1 MPSSCVCLSVCLSVK
16 LQYCIKT
23 AKHRIVLV
31 GMILQIFVWR
41 SPKGRLYDN
50 QLNMGDVRKRRVE
63 RPSLFGSQIRFQ
75 EVQWQ

>member
-1 MPSSCVCLSVCLSVK
+1 
-16 LQYCIKT
+16 
-23 AKHRIVLV
+23 
-31 GMILQIFVWR
+31 MILQIFVWR